1 MSMIQRGTSVFK
13 GLTIAMAGDSGQ
25 GWSEASIETWIK
37 NEDGK
42 FSSTVTDAV
51 THLLCT
57 KEEFKKGKDR
67 DVKGRSQPREPSLLI
82 LLLRWLKYLG

>member
-1 MSMIQRGTSVFK
+1 MSLLLRNTSVFK

-57 KEEFKKGKDR
+57 KEELQKDKDR
-67 DVKGRSQPREPSLLI
+67 DVKGRSQLREPALAHFTSTLSPVFD
-82 LLLRWLKYLG
+82 